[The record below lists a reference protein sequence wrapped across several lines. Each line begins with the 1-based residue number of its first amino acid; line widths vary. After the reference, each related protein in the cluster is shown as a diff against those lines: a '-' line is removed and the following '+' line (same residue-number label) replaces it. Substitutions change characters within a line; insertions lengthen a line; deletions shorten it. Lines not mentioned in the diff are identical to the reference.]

1 MPSEFNYRDI
11 LRYYRKSSMQFSD
24 FVELLM
30 KEPERVLVTSSQ
42 LIYSAIKH
50 FGFEIV
56 VRSGEPVVSYR
67 IFKDVFAGGINAVFG
82 QEFCIKNIV
91 EVIESVGKE
100 SGPNRGLVL
109 VGPPA
114 SGKTNIVDLISLALE
129 EYTKEKNVRLYTFY
143 FLFKDDAGR
152 EVELR
157 TNFIHNPVLLF
168 PTLLN
173 REEGITHPRQQLFE
187 HIASRQPEDAHFVIP
202 TFYQNATLDKRS
214 FDILESLL
222 HNPRNAGKSLFD
234 VIEEYVRVE
243 EIEFSNAQAQGI
255 ANIDDMN
262 QLRTVIRPIELGR
275 EGLEVLAGHM
285 STNHIYQYTG
295 AIISSNRGL
304 LHIHDAFGGG
314 NGPMSEN
321 EYKPLLMLLGSGKVS
336 AEATQ
341 TPIDN
346 TVIVTTNIDEMEL
359 LENQL
364 TSSKLMD
371 RIQKVP
377 VNYLLDTNSEMDIL
391 RRDMSVMREKYDVDP
406 NLLRIA
412 AYYSV
417 LTRLRPPVQSQ
428 FPPQWSVER
437 ISLYRSITPEQKMF
451 IFSYQSEDPVNTI
464 RRLPHW
470 HPFRNE
476 ALRLGLDITDTK
488 DLHDHLVRHPNAT
501 SLEESGLFSRDQLKL
516 IDDEFMRE
524 LWNEHYPH
532 EGQTGISIRQLQNV
546 MRSTIA
552 ASDGR
557 KVHVGTFF
565 SILKKMLSEGASL
578 HHWMVEHPEPD
589 GVPHAIPQRK
599 IGSEV
604 LKEGEGAYGDFRG
617 LLQVVKAL
625 YYNIIS
631 REITV
636 ALVDRDPEQI
646 EADLRK
652 YIQHCLLA
660 LANDNKAFSH
670 IMVPRFTFIDP
681 GTGMK
686 VDRPD
691 HAYMGS
697 VEKVLAPSEGA
708 VSYRRKIAEKFLDLQ
723 NSGELRI
730 AQNKSAVTS
739 KDDNLLTCYAREY
752 TTMLSHR
759 KSAGEINIPELEDA
773 FYQKR
778 NAPSKYHTYP
788 AVIRNMVESVL
799 DNLVTRYGYSRK
811 VALDTVVFALRKNI
825 VEFSK
830 IIS

>member
-11 LRYYRKSSMQFSD
+11 LRYYRKNTMQFSD

-30 KEPERVLVTSSQ
+30 AEPERVLVTSSQ

-67 IFKDVFAGGINAVFG
+67 IFKDLFAGGINAVFG

-143 FLFKDDAGR
+143 FLFKDDNGR

-187 HIASRQPEDAHFVIP
+187 HIASRQPEGAHFIIP

-214 FDILESLL
+214 FDIIESLL

-234 VIEEYVRVE
+234 IIEEYVRVE

-255 ANIDDMN
+255 ANIDDMH
-262 QLRTVIRPIELGR
+262 QLRTSIRPIEVGR
-275 EGLEVLAGHM
+275 EALEILAGHL

-314 NGPMSEN
+314 NGPTTET

-391 RRDMSVMREKYDVDP
+391 KRDMSIMREKYDVDP

-412 AYYSV
+412 SYYSV
-417 LTRLRPPVQSQ
+417 LTRLRPPLRSQ
-428 FPPQWSVER
+428 FPPQWSVEK
-437 ISLYRSITPEQKMF
+437 ISLYRSITPEQKLF

-476 ALRLGLDITDTK
+476 ALRLGLDITDTSE
-488 DLHDHLVRHPNAT
+488 LHDHLVRHPNAT

-565 SILKKMLSEGASL
+565 SILRKMLAEGPSL
-578 HHWMVEHPEPD
+578 HHWMVEHPHPD
-589 GVPHAIPQRK
+589 DGGHRLPRRVIA
-599 IGSEV
+599 GE
-604 LKEGEGAYGDFRG
+604 LFEEGDGAYGDYKG
-617 LLQVVKAL
+617 LLDVVRAL
-625 YYNIIS
+625 YYNIIA

-636 ALVDRDPEQI
+636 ALVDRDPDQI

-660 LANDNKAFSH
+660 LANDNRAFAH

-691 HAYMGS
+691 TNYMAS
-697 VEKVLAPSEGA
+697 VEKVLANTEGA
-708 VSYRRKIAEKFLDLQ
+708 VAFRRKVAEKFLDLQ

-759 KSAGEINIPELEDA
+759 KSAGDINISELEEA

-778 NAPSKYHTYP
+778 NAPSKYHNYP
-788 AVIRNMVESVL
+788 ATIRNMVESVL
-799 DNLVTRYGYSRK
+799 DNMVTRYGYSRK
-811 VALDTVVFALRKNI
+811 VALDTVVFALRKDI
-825 VEFSK
+825 IKFAK

>member
-1 MPSEFNYRDI
+1 MSERFDARDV
-11 LRYYRKSSMQFSD
+11 LRYYRKKTMRFSA
-24 FVELLM
+24 FVDLLIE
-30 KEPERVLVTSSQ
+30 KPEDVLVTSSQ
-42 LIYSAIKH
+42 LIDNAIGH
-50 FGFEIV
+50 FGFDVV

-67 IFKDVFAGGINAVFG
+67 IFKDLFSGGVNAVFG

-114 SGKTNIVDLISLALE
+114 SGKTNIVDLISMALE
-129 EYTKEKNVRLYTFY
+129 EYTKEKDVHLYTF
-143 FLFKDDAGR
+143 FFEFPGDDGNV
-152 EVELR
+152 VELR

-187 HIASRQPEDAHFVIP
+187 HINARRTEDTRFQVP
-202 TFYQNATLDKRS
+202 TFFQNAFLDKRS
-214 FDILESLL
+214 FDILEDLL
-222 HNPRNAGKSLFD
+222 HNPRNEGKSFYD
-234 VIEEYVRVE
+234 IIEEYVRVE

-262 QLRTVIRPIELGR
+262 QLRSHIRPVELGR
-275 EGLEVLAGHM
+275 EAMEIVSRHLSSSRV
-285 STNHIYQYTG
+285 YQYQG
-295 AIISSNRGL
+295 AIVSSNRGL
-304 LHIHDAFGGG
+304 LHIHDAFGQGG
-314 NGPMSEN
+314 PQAEM
-321 EYKPLLMLLGSGKVS
+321 EYKPLLMLLGSGRVS
-336 AEATQ
+336 SESTQ

-359 LENQL
+359 LEKQL

-371 RIQKVP
+371 RIQKIP

-391 RRDMSVMREKYDVDP
+391 KRDMSVMREKYDMDP

-417 LTRLRPPVQSQ
+417 MTRLRPPRRSQ
-428 FPPQWSVER
+428 FPPQWSEEKQQ
-437 ISLYRSITPEQKMF
+437 LYRSITPEQKLF
-451 IFSYQSEDPVNTI
+451 IFSHQSEDPVNTI

-476 ALRLGLDITDTK
+476 ALRLGLDIHDTEK
-488 DLHDHLVRHPNAT
+488 LQERIVRHPASI
-501 SLEESGLFSRDQLKL
+501 SLEESGLFTRDQLKL
-516 IDDEFMRE
+516 IDDAFMRE
-524 LWNEHYPH
+524 LWNEHYPD
-532 EGQTGISIRQLQNV
+532 EGKSGISIRQLQNI

-557 KVHVGTFF
+557 KVHVGTFL
-565 SILKKMLSEGASL
+565 SIMLRTLQEGAGL
-578 HHWMVEHPEPD
+578 HHWMADSHGGPD
-589 GVPHAIPQRK
+589 ELPIPARQV
-599 IGSEV
+599 GGLEF
-604 LKEGEGAYGDFRG
+604 LEGEGDYHDFSG
-617 LLQVVKAL
+617 LLKVVRAL
-625 YYNIIS
+625 YYNII
-631 REITV
+631 RKEITV

-646 EADLRK
+646 ELDLRR

-681 GTGMK
+681 GSGMK

-691 HAYMGS
+691 MNYMAS
-697 VEKVLAPSEGA
+697 VEKVISTSEGA
-708 VSYRRKIAEKFLDLQ
+708 VTFRRKVAEKFLDLQ
-723 NSGELRI
+723 NSGELGI
-730 AQNKSAVTS
+730 PQDKTAVTS
-739 KDDNLLTCYAREY
+739 RQDNLLACFAREY

-759 KSAGEINIPELEDA
+759 KSAEDINVTELEEA

-778 NAPSKYHTYP
+778 NAPAKYQGYASK
-788 AVIRNMVESVL
+788 VRNMVESVL
-799 DNLVTRYGYSRK
+799 DNMVVRYHYSRK
-811 VALDTVVFALRKNI
+811 IALDTVVFALRKEI
-825 VEFSK
+825 VDLGD